1 MMLHIPEVLTKAQ
14 VAELR
19 RAIDAADWVDGN
31 ATSGTQSAL
40 AKRNEQLPE
49 GSEAARY
56 AGEKILDA
64 LSRSPLFVTAALPQ
78 TVFPPL
84 FNRYGGGQ
92 TFATHIDNSIRQSRD
107 GSVRIRSDLSA
118 TLFLTE
124 PEDYDGGELLVEDTY
139 GVHEVKLP
147 AGDMILYPASS
158 LHQVT
163 PVTRGAR
170 TSSFFWIQS
179 LIRDDAKRALLFQMD
194 IAIQQLAGKV
204 GAGAGAPEL
213 VSLTGTY
220 HSLLRMWAEL

>member
-1 MMLHIPEVLTKAQ
+1 MMLHIPEVLTKGE
-14 VAELR
+14 VADLR
-19 RAIDAADWVDGN
+19 RLIDAGTWVDGN
-31 ATSGTQSAL
+31 VTSGTQSAL

-49 GSEAARY
+49 ASPEARA
-56 AGEKILDA
+56 AGERILDA
-64 LSRSPLFVTAALPQ
+64 LSRNPLFVTAALPQ

-92 TFATHIDNSIRQSRD
+92 TFGLHVDNAVRQSRD
-107 GSVRIRSDLSA
+107 GAVRIRSDLSA

-124 PEDYDGGELLVEDTY
+124 PEDYDGGDLLVEDTY

-158 LHQVT
+158 LHQVS

-170 TSSFFWIQS
+170 VSSFFWIQS
-179 LIRDDAKRALLFQMD
+179 MVREDAQRSLLFQMD

-204 GAGAGAPEL
+204 GAGAPEL
-213 VSLTGTY
+213 VSLTGAY
-220 HSLLRMWAEL
+220 HNLLRMWGDL

>member
-19 RAIDAADWVDGN
+19 AAIDAADWIDGN

-40 AKRNEQLPE
+40 AQRNEQLPE
-49 GSEAARY
+49 GSTAARF

-64 LSRSPLFVTAALPQ
+64 LSHSPLFVTAALPQ

-147 AGDMILYPASS
+147 AGDLILYPASS

-179 LIRDDAKRALLFQMD
+179 MIRDDARRALLFQMD
-194 IAIQQLAGKV
+194 IAIQKLSLKV
-204 GAGAGAPEL
+204 GAGAPEL

-220 HSLLRMWAEL
+220 HNLLRMWAEV

>member
-14 VAELR
+14 AAELR
-19 RAIDAADWVDGN
+19 AAIDAADWVDGN
-31 ATSGTQSAL
+31 ATSGAQSAL

-49 GSEAARY
+49 GSEAARF

-92 TFATHIDNSIRQSRD
+92 TFGTHIDNSIRQSRD

-147 AGDMILYPASS
+147 AGDLILYPASS

-163 PVTRGAR
+163 PVTRGTR

-179 LIRDDAKRALLFQMD
+179 MIRDDARRALLFQMD
-194 IAIQQLAGKV
+194 IAIQQLSLKV
-204 GAGAGAPEL
+204 GAGAPEL
-213 VSLTGTY
+213 ISLTGTY
-220 HSLLRMWAEL
+220 HNLLRMWAEV

>member
-1 MMLHIPEVLTKAQ
+1 MMIHIPQVLTKDQ
-14 VAELR
+14 VARLR
-19 RAIDAADWVDGN
+19 ALIDAAAWIDGN
-31 ATSGTQSAL
+31 ATSGAQSAL

-49 GSEAARY
+49 DSPAAKA
-56 AGEKILDA
+56 AGEAILDA
-64 LSRSPLFVTAALPQ
+64 LSANPLFVTAALPQ

-92 TFATHIDNSIRQSRD
+92 TFGVHIDNSIRQSRD
-107 GSVRIRSDLSA
+107 GTVRIRSDLSA

-220 HSLLRMWAEL
+220 HNLLRMWAEL

>member
-1 MMLHIPEVLTKAQ
+1 MMLHIPQVLTKDQ
-14 VAELR
+14 VAQI
-19 RAIDAADWVDGN
+19 RAVIDAAEWIDGN
-31 ATSGTQSAL
+31 ATSGAQSAL

-49 GSEAARY
+49 ASEAAKA
-56 AGEKILDA
+56 AGEAILDA
-64 LSRSPLFVTAALPQ
+64 LSANPLFVTAALPQ

-92 TFATHIDNSIRQSRD
+92 TFATHVDNSIRQSRD
-107 GSVRIRSDLSA
+107 GAVRIRSDLSA

-179 LIRDDAKRALLFQMD
+179 LVREDARRALLFQMD
-194 IAIQQLAGKV
+194 IAIQQLAAKV
-204 GAGAGAPEL
+204 GAGAPEL
-213 VSLTGTY
+213 VSLTGAY
-220 HSLLRMWAEL
+220 HNLLRMWADL

>member
-19 RAIDAADWVDGN
+19 AAIDAADWIDGN

-49 GSEAARY
+49 GSAAARF

-64 LSRSPLFVTAALPQ
+64 LSHSPLFVTAALPQ

-84 FNRYGGGQ
+84 FNRYGCGQ

-147 AGDMILYPASS
+147 AGDLILYPASS

-179 LIRDDAKRALLFQMD
+179 MIRDDARRALLFQMD
-194 IAIQQLAGKV
+194 IAIQQLSLKV
-204 GAGAGAPEL
+204 GAGAPEL

-220 HSLLRMWAEL
+220 HNLLRMWAEV

>member
-1 MMLHIPEVLTKAQ
+1 MMIHIPQVLTKDQ
-14 VAELR
+14 VARLR
-19 RAIDAADWVDGN
+19 ALIDAAAWIDGN
-31 ATSGTQSAL
+31 ATSGAQSAL

-49 GSEAARY
+49 DSPAAKA
-56 AGEKILDA
+56 AGEAILDA
-64 LSRSPLFVTAALPQ
+64 LSANPLFVTAALPQ

-92 TFATHIDNSIRQSRD
+92 TFGVHIDNSIRQSRD
-107 GSVRIRSDLSA
+107 GTVRIRSDLSA

-124 PEDYDGGELLVEDTY
+124 PEDYDGGVLLVEDTY

-170 TSSFFWIQS
+170 TSSFFWLQS
-179 LIRDDAKRALLFQMD
+179 LIRDDAQRALLFQMD

-204 GAGAGAPEL
+204 GAGAPEL

-220 HSLLRMWAEL
+220 HNLLRMWAEL

>member
-1 MMLHIPEVLTKAQ
+1 MMLHIPQVLTKDQ
-14 VAELR
+14 VAQI
-19 RAIDAADWVDGN
+19 RAVIDAADWIDGN
-31 ATSGTQSAL
+31 ATSGAQSAL

-49 GSEAARY
+49 TSEAAKA
-56 AGEKILDA
+56 AGEAILDA
-64 LSRSPLFVTAALPQ
+64 LSANPLFVTAALPQ

-92 TFATHIDNSIRQSRD
+92 TFATHVDNSVRQSRD
-107 GSVRIRSDLSA
+107 GTVRIRSDLSA

-179 LIRDDAKRALLFQMD
+179 LVREDARRALLFQMD

-204 GAGAGAPEL
+204 GAGAPEL
-213 VSLTGTY
+213 VSLTGAY
-220 HSLLRMWAEL
+220 HNLLRMWADL

>member
-1 MMLHIPEVLTKAQ
+1 MMLHIPQVLTKDQ
-14 VAELR
+14 VAQI
-19 RAIDAADWVDGN
+19 RAMIDAADWIDGN
-31 ATSGTQSAL
+31 ATSGAQSAL

-49 GSEAARY
+49 GSQAARA
-56 AGEKILDA
+56 AGEAILDA
-64 LSRSPLFVTAALPQ
+64 LSANPLFVTAALPQ

-84 FNRYGGGQ
+84 FNRYAGGQ
-92 TFATHIDNSIRQSRD
+92 TFATHVDNSVRQSRD
-107 GSVRIRSDLSA
+107 GTVRIRSDLSA

-179 LIRDDAKRALLFQMD
+179 LVREDARRTLLFQMD

-204 GAGAGAPEL
+204 GAGAPEL
-213 VSLTGTY
+213 VSLTGAY
-220 HSLLRMWAEL
+220 HNLLRMWADL

>member
-1 MMLHIPEVLTKAQ
+1 MMLAIPGVLTKDQ
-14 VAELR
+14 VASLR
-19 RAIDAADWVDGN
+19 AVIAAADWIDGN

-49 GSEAARY
+49 GSAAARF
-56 AGEKILDA
+56 AGGKILDA
-64 LSRSPLFVTAALPQ
+64 LSHSPLFVTAALPQ

-179 LIRDDAKRALLFQMD
+179 MIRDDARRALLFQMD
-194 IAIQQLAGKV
+194 IAIQQLSLKV
-204 GAGAGAPEL
+204 GAGAPEL

-220 HSLLRMWAEL
+220 HNLLRMWAEV

>member
-1 MMLHIPEVLTKAQ
+1 MIHIPEVLTKDQ
-14 VAELR
+14 VGRLR
-19 RAIDAADWVDGN
+19 TLIDAADWIDGN
-31 ATSGTQSAL
+31 ATSGAQSAL

-49 GSEAARY
+49 DSAAART
-56 AGEKILDA
+56 AGEAILDA
-64 LSRSPLFVTAALPQ
+64 LSANPLFVTAALPQ

-92 TFATHIDNSIRQSRD
+92 TFGTHVDNSIRQSRD
-107 GSVRIRSDLSA
+107 GTVRIRSDLSA

-124 PEDYDGGELLVEDTY
+124 PDAYDGGELLVEDTY

-163 PVTRGAR
+163 PVTRGVR

-179 LIRDDAKRALLFQMD
+179 LVREDSRRALLFQMD

-204 GAGAGAPEL
+204 GPGAPEL
-213 VSLTGTY
+213 VSLTGAY
-220 HSLLRMWAEL
+220 HNLLRMWAEA